1 MQPYLSRRKWLEQS
15 AGGFGG
21 LALGA
26 MMQGES
32 LAREEAVS
40 QIIHHP
46 PKVKRVVQLL
56 MAGAA
61 SSLDMFDFKP
71 ALVKHHGE
79 PSDFGEKVEA
89 FQNGLGPW
97 MKSPWEFQ
105 AYC

>member
-46 PKVKRVVQLL
+46 PKAKRVVQLF
-56 MAGAA
+56 MACLLYTSDAA
-61 SSLDMFDFKP
+61 DDP
-71 ALVKHHGE
+71 
-79 PSDFGEKVEA
+79 
-89 FQNGLGPW
+89 
-97 MKSPWEFQ
+97 
-105 AYC
+105 

>member
-40 QIIHHP
+40 HIIHHP
-46 PKVKRVVQLL
+46 TKAKRVV
-56 MAGAA
+56 
-61 SSLDMFDFKP
+61 
-71 ALVKHHGE
+71 KH
-79 PSDFGEKVEA
+79 
-89 FQNGLGPW
+89 
-97 MKSPWEFQ
+97 
-105 AYC
+105 